1 MRHAKIQK
9 RQIEPDKIY
18 NNVLVAKLINR
29 IMRDGKKTIAE
40 KHVYTAFKLIKEQ
53 TNQDP
58 LQLFEKAVQNVGPK
72 MEIKAR
78 RIGGANFQVPVE
90 VKHDRRIALAIRWI
104 IEAARKRPNKEY
116 HTFAEKLAAELIA
129 AANNEGEAI
138 KKRDMTLRQ
147 AEANKAFATFR
158 W

>member
-1 MRHAKIQK
+1 M
-9 RQIEPDKIY
+9 
-18 NNVLVAKLINR
+18 VAKLINR
-29 IMRDGKKTIAE
+29 IMRDGKKSIAE

-58 LQLFEKAVQNVGPK
+58 VQIFEKALQNVGPK

-90 VKHDRRIALAIRWI
+90 VKHDRRMALAIRWI

-138 KKRDMTLRQ
+138 RKRDMTLRQ